1 MGYNKLSILELV
13 KQNKDI
19 ELPYEITFTSRY
31 IDKLKES
38 LEFVESFSGL
48 SSLKIEIKNRDKY
61 SYSLQ
66 IYGNLIDT
74 LLFIIYVKRH
84 FEIYFKYQSIKADH
98 TLIKLYLNTGFV
110 YYPISHFKNDMSLLL
125 QFISEHNFGVS
136 DDIILEKLNRLEH
149 SHRNEILLD
158 GFKQIYNL
166 NYDEVE
172 FSDFAKKLGYEN
184 INDKIVNSIKNTLR
198 QVKI

>member
-1 MGYNKLSILELV
+1 MN
-13 KQNKDI
+13 
-19 ELPYEITFTSRY
+19 
-31 IDKLKES
+31 
-38 LEFVESFSGL
+38 
-48 SSLKIEIKNRDKY
+48 
-61 SYSLQ
+61 
-66 IYGNLIDT
+66 
-74 LLFIIYVKRH
+74 
-84 FEIYFKYQSIKADH
+84 
-98 TLIKLYLNTGFV
+98 
-110 YYPISHFKNDMSLLL
+110 YPISHFKNDMSLLL